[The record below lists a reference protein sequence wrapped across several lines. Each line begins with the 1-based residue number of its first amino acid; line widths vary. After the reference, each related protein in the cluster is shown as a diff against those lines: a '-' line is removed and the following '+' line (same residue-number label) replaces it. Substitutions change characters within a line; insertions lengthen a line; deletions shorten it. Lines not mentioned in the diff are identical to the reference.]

1 MAIDVIFENIR
12 LLYSDRLI
20 NAMNKRKERQL
31 VQKREFEKKHK
42 DQIEKLNDK
51 HKKVLEE
58 YNQKKNV
65 NKIAKNFKMG
75 IREVKLVAKL
85 YSYRGG
91 ETLW

>member
-1 MAIDVIFENIR
+1 MAIDVIFENTR

-20 NAMNKRKERQL
+20 NSMNKRKKRQL
-31 VQKREFEKKHK
+31 VQKRDFERKHK
-42 DQIEKLNDK
+42 AQIEKLNNK

-58 YNQKKNV
+58 YNQKKSI
-65 NKIAKNFKMG
+65 NKVAKNLKMG

-91 ETLW
+91 ETL